1 MSMGSERLMALTDG
15 MVAVIITIM
24 VLELKPPHGAD
35 LGSLTELWPTF
46 LSFALSFVYVAI
58 YWNNHHHFFKLVPRV
73 SGAVMWANFN
83 LLFWLSL
90 IPFTT
95 AWMDEHNL
103 SALPVAV
110 YGASLLCSALSWYGM
125 QATIVR
131 MQGSDSSLRRALG
144 RDVKGKLSPLFYLLA
159 IALAFI
165 TPLASYAI
173 YAAIAASRIALCEA
187 RPRGVELP
195 GLGRFAGREGR
206 CVLTNSC
213 GRQLS
218 HGAIAALR
226 HWSRVVRGA
235 RRVAADRRF
244 WRSR

>member
-1 MSMGSERLMALTDG
+1 MGSERLTALTDG
-15 MVAVIITIM
+15 VVAVIITIM

-35 LGSLTELWPTF
+35 LGSLAELWPTF

-73 SGAVMWANFN
+73 NGAVLWANFN

-103 SALPVAV
+103 APLPVAL
-110 YGASLLCSALSWYGM
+110 YGASLLCSALSWYAL

-131 MQGSDSSLRRALG
+131 MQGPDSFLHRALG
-144 RDVKGKLSPLFYLLA
+144 RDLKGKLSPLFYLSA

-173 YAAIAASRIALCEA
+173 YAAIAVAW
-187 RPRGVELP
+187 
-195 GLGRFAGREGR
+195 
-206 CVLTNSC
+206 LTPD
-213 GRQLS
+213 RRME
-218 HGAIAALR
+218 AALR
-226 HWSRVVRGA
+226 EPAEGEP
-235 RRVAADRRF
+235 DRAL
-244 WRSR
+244 